1 MTVGGA
7 LRAAV
12 RDMYENSWRFAL
24 LNAAVSVVTIAV
36 LVVASVTQPALLLL
50 VAVGPMM
57 AALVHCAV
65 TLQQTDELALS
76 EWFVGLRLHWRRG
89 LALGAL
95 SGVAVVLTV
104 MSILFYVQR
113 AWPIAVFALYVA
125 LLFGVWQVHVW
136 PLAIARRGDRLSDV
150 LGDAGRALV
159 RRPLASVGL
168 AFALLLVNA
177 VGAIG
182 ILPVLTI
189 TVAYSTLAVAR
200 FALPPPPEEATT

>member
-12 RDMYENSWRFAL
+12 RDMYEHSWRFAL
-24 LNAAVSVVTIAV
+24 LNAAVSIVTVAV

-65 TLQQTDELALS
+65 TLQQTHELALS

-89 LALGAL
+89 LVLGAL
-95 SGVAVVLTV
+95 SAVAVALTV
-104 MSILFYVQR
+104 MSILFYVHR

-125 LLFGVWQVHVW
+125 LLFGVLQVHVW
-136 PLAIARRGDRLSDV
+136 PLAVARRGDRLSDV
-150 LGDAGRALV
+150 LGDAGRAFV

-189 TVAYSTLAVAR
+189 TVAYSTLAAAR
-200 FALPPPPEEATT
+200 FALPPPTEEATT